1 MNQGRIVQVLG
12 DLANLALRWGLPIQG
27 LVRATIFR
35 QFCGGENLHQ
45 CTRTIEELASS
56 SIGSIPD
63 YSVEGQDSEQAMD
76 RCLQTLLEGLAFAA
90 RNPHTP
96 LFVFKVSGLVSSTAL
111 HQLAEGRPLSTEIQE
126 QARRGRERVD
136 TLLQKAHELQC
147 PIMVDAEESWIQD
160 PIDQWTM
167 EAMSR
172 YNTDKPIVINTL
184 QMYRWDRLD
193 YLKQALQLADE
204 QGFVPAFKVVRGAYM
219 EKERERARSMA
230 YPDPIQP
237 TKADTD
243 RDFNQATNLL
253 LQHPKAFLC
262 LGTHNRPS
270 CVLASVQM
278 NELGWS
284 PNNPRILY
292 AQLLGMSD
300 RLTGELADA
309 GYRVAK
315 YLPYGPVKEVLP
327 YLLRRAKE
335 NSSAAGEISREY
347 AQLLLEQ
354 KRRRNLNAANQTNS
368 VDA

>member
-12 DLANLALRWGLPIQG
+12 DLANLALRWGLPIEG

-35 QFCGGENLHQ
+35 QFCGGESLNQ
-45 CTRTIEELASS
+45 CTSTIEELASS
-56 SIGSIPD
+56 STGSIPD
-63 YSVEGQDSEQAMD
+63 YSVEGQDSEEAMD
-76 RCLQTLLEGLAFAA
+76 RCLQTLLEGLAFTA

-96 LFVFKVSGLVSSTAL
+96 LFVFKVSGLVSSAAL
-111 HQLAEGRPLSTEIQE
+111 HQLAEGHPLNTQIQE
-126 QARRGRERVD
+126 QARLGRERVN
-136 TLLQKAHELQC
+136 TLLQKAHDLQC

-160 PIDQWTM
+160 PIDDWTM

-172 YNTDKPIVINTL
+172 YNKDKPIVINTL

-193 YLKQALQLADE
+193 YLKRALQQADE
-204 QGFVPAFKVVRGAYM
+204 EGFVPAFKVVRGAYM
-219 EKERERARSMA
+219 EKERDRARSMA
-230 YPDPIQP
+230 YTDPIQP
-237 TKADTD
+237 TKAATD
-243 RDFNQATNLL
+243 RDFNEATLLL

-270 CVLASVQM
+270 CVLASARM

-284 PNNPRILY
+284 PDNPRILY

-354 KRRRNLNAANQTNS
+354 KRRRNLNAASRTNS
-368 VDA
+368 ADA